1 MMKYALQRDRN
12 AVWVRTTHPTEKG
25 STVEREKG
33 WAKSFVFLMLL
44 LFKSCLVRVTVAA
57 MGRCNTWMDG

>member
-1 MMKYALQRDRN
+1 MMKFALQRDRN
-12 AVWVRTTHPTEKG
+12 AVRVRTTHLTEKG
-25 STVEREKG
+25 NTLEKEKG

-57 MGRCNTWMDG
+57 VGRCNTWMDG